1 MSRALIETLMSAPYV
16 ARFGVRLDQRGNELT
31 GVLPFE
37 DHLVGNPLIP
47 ALHGGAVGAFL
58 EIVASASLLASQP
71 LDRLPK
77 PIDVAIDYLRPARAQ
92 DVYARAILARSGR
105 RVANVRVEAWQNRID
120 APVATLHGHFLITPA
135 RSETMDAPA

>member
-1 MSRALIETLMSAPYV
+1 MSQALIDTLMAAPYV
-16 ARFGVRLDQRGNELT
+16 ARFGVRLERKGNELT
-31 GVLPFE
+31 GVLPFA

-58 EIVASASLLASQP
+58 EIVASASLLAGQP
-71 LDRLPK
+71 LQRLPK

-92 DVYARAILARSGR
+92 DVFARAVVARSGR

-120 APVATLHGHFLITPA
+120 APVATLHGHFLITPDQ
-135 RSETMDAPA
+135 SDTDQS

>member
-1 MSRALIETLMSAPYV
+1 MSQALIDTLMAAPYV
-16 ARFGVRLDQRGNELT
+16 ARFGVRLERKGNELT
-31 GVLPFE
+31 GVLPFA

-71 LDRLPK
+71 LQRLPK

-92 DVYARAILARSGR
+92 DVYARAVVARSGR
-105 RVANVRVEAWQNRID
+105 RVANVRVEAWQKRID
-120 APVATLHGHFLITPA
+120 APVATLHGHFLITPDHDSA
-135 RSETMDAPA
+135 DRE

>member
-31 GVLPFE
+31 GILPFE

-92 DVYARAILARSGR
+92 DVYARAVLARSGR

-135 RSETMDAPA
+135 RSDASDAPA

>member
-1 MSRALIETLMSAPYV
+1 MSQALIETLMSAPYV
-16 ARFGVRLDQRGNELT
+16 ARFGVQLQRKGNELT
-31 GVLPFE
+31 GVLPFDE
-37 DHLVGNPLIP
+37 HLVGNPLIP

-71 LDRLPK
+71 LERLPK

-92 DVYARAILARSGR
+92 DVYARAVVARSGR

-120 APVATLHGHFLITPA
+120 APVATLHGHFLITPE
-135 RSETMDAPA
+135 RRERDED

>member
-1 MSRALIETLMSAPYV
+1 MSQALIDTLMAAPYV
-16 ARFGVRLDQRGNELT
+16 ARFGVRLERKGSELT
-31 GVLPFE
+31 GVLPFA

-71 LDRLPK
+71 LQRLPK

-92 DVYARAILARSGR
+92 DVFARAVVARSGR
-105 RVANVRVEAWQNRID
+105 RVANVRVEAWQQRID
-120 APVATLHGHFLITPA
+120 APVATLHGHFLITPDHV
-135 RSETMDAPA
+135 DADQM